1 MLYRRVFNLPTWR
14 RGSPFDELENMRR
27 QMDRLLG
34 DMGTRPFQ
42 APRAGVYPL
51 LNLTEDKNSYYI
63 RAELP
68 GLKADDL
75 DIQAT
80 GNGISISGERKI
92 PPENENAKYHRKER
106 EAGKFSRILDLP
118 NEINASKTEASLVDG
133 ILTLVIPKAEQAKP
147 RQITVK

>member
-1 MLYRRVFNLPTWR
+1 MLYRRIFNVPTWR
-14 RGSPFDELENMRR
+14 WKSPFEEIDNLRR

-34 DMGTRPFQ
+34 DITGKTFQ
-42 APRAGVYPL
+42 SPQAGVYPL
-51 LNLTEDKNSYYI
+51 INLTEDKNSFYV

-68 GLKADDL
+68 GIKPEEL

-92 PPENENAKYHRKER
+92 PLENENAKYHRRER
-106 EAGKFSRILDLP
+106 ESGKFSRILDLP
-118 NEINASKTEASLVDG
+118 SEIDASKTEASLVDG

-147 RQITVK
+147 RQIEVK